1 MTAGR
6 GDPIIDGYLA
16 RLEVALG
23 DLPGPERAHMVDEV
37 MGRIAEA
44 RASTADESDAD
55 VFRLLER
62 IGEPAAIAAQGRAS
76 LPASPRTG
84 WLEVLAIAGLILV
97 WPAGVV
103 LLWLSRVWSTTAK
116 LIGMLVPPGGY
127 ALLGLAAWMLLFH
140 PDRLSCTSQYS
151 ENGKLI
157 SSNCP
162 PLPPAAVLSVI
173 VNLAILLWLVLPIVS
188 TVVLA
193 TRAWRSIGRNLP
205 GSATS
210 TVQGASRGIGLRLGL
225 ILATLTGPVVALSI
239 VAASVLTAS
248 ANPQA
253 PGTAGGDHAVPSVS
267 PSPLSDRTSGIPALP
282 NLTVS
287 QFKRA
292 FGDKG
297 FSCQPPVE
305 LAGQWATACTEG
317 SDSVVAFGS
326 DDHTIDVVM
335 ATLVVSSQAATP
347 GQEGQLIDTVV
358 QGVCLPTDVG
368 RISAWAHAHMES
380 GGQTNIDGY
389 HVTIADFAGNFALT
403 INRSQ

>member
-1 MTAGR
+1 MPSLTSSCPRLRSIWITSPPYSGSFLSIASAQYSMTPLR
-6 GDPIIDGYLA
+6 SC
-16 RLEVALG
+16 VASPSIGNAISVTQGSLYCK
-23 DLPGPERAHMVDEV
+23 
-37 MGRIAEA
+37 
-44 RASTADESDAD
+44 AD
-55 VFRLLER
+55 VWPWSSD
-62 IGEPAAIAAQGRAS
+62 GT
-76 LPASPRTG
+76 TG
-84 WLEVLAIAGLILV
+84 WLEVLAIAGLMLV

-140 PDRLSCTSQYS
+140 PDRLCCTSQYS

-188 TVVLA
+188 TIVLA
-193 TRAWRSIGRNLP
+193 TRAWRSIGRNLRA
-205 GSATS
+205 SATS

-225 ILATLTGPVVALSI
+225 ILATLTGPVVAPSI

-267 PSPLSDRTSGIPALP
+267 PSPLSDLTPGIPALP

-292 FGDKG
+292 FGDEG

-305 LAGQWATACTEG
+305 LAGQWATACTRARAGEG
-317 SDSVVAFGS
+317 DQHCAQFC
-326 DDHTIDVVM
+326 
-335 ATLVVSSQAATP
+335 AA
-347 GQEGQLIDTVV
+347 
-358 QGVCLPTDVG
+358 
-368 RISAWAHAHMES
+368 
-380 GGQTNIDGY
+380 
-389 HVTIADFAGNFALT
+389 
-403 INRSQ
+403 